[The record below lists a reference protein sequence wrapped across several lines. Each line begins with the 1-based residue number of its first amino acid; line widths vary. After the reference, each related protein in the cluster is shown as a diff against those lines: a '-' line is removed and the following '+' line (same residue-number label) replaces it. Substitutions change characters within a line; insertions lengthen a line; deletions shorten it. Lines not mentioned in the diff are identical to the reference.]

1 MEAIKVTQ
9 LEKQVLES
17 LANNMYAELGF
28 SDAGYPELREDTGL
42 TNKVLRGVVS
52 SLVQKGLI
60 DIWEGD
66 CHKNVDMH
74 IIYLTEKT
82 QGLVPHWVE
91 EEGLVP
97 VRLITELIEKQ

>member
-1 MEAIKVTQ
+1 MKTIKVTK

-42 TNKVLRGVVS
+42 TNKILRGVTS

-60 DIWEGD
+60 DIWDREGED

-74 IIYLTEKT
+74 IIYLTEET
-82 QGLVPHWVE
+82 QGLVYHWVQE
-91 EEGLVP
+91 EDIEPLQ
-97 VRLITELIEKQ
+97 LIINK